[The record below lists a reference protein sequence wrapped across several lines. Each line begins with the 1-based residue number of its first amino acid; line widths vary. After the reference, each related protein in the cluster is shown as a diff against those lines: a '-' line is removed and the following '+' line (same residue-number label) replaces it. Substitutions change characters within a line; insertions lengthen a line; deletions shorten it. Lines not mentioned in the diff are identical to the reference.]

1 MREKNSYRRKYLK
14 MFINMS
20 ISIITIL
27 LVIWL
32 GPKLLWVFM
41 PFVIGWIIAL
51 IANPV
56 VRFLEKRLKIVRKHG
71 SALIVILVIGL
82 IVVGGYF
89 LIEKV
94 ISETVNFLADIP
106 NLYTSLEK
114 EFQNIGGNLT
124 KITDLLPSD
133 IRKIIDNITT
143 ELGGFLSTTIESLGS
158 PTIEAAGNVARNI
171 PSVLVQIIVTVLS
184 SYFFIADKDKIIIKA
199 KEIIPVSIQKK
210 WDLIISEIIKAAG
223 GYFKAQFKIMG
234 VVTIIMIVGLLILQ
248 VKYAI
253 LLAILISILDFLP
266 LFGTGTALIPWAIV
280 KFLSGDY
287 QMAIWL
293 LIIYGITQLVRQLI
307 QPKIV
312 GDSLGLNPLL
322 TLFLMYIGFKVRGLA
337 GMIIAVPIGLIV
349 IKFYELGFFDSL
361 IGNIKEIINDINDFR
376 KRGE

>member
-1 MREKNSYRRKYLK
+1 MKEKNKYIRKYLK

-20 ISIITIL
+20 ISILTIL
-27 LVIWL
+27 LVVWL
-32 GPKLLWVFM
+32 GPKLLGFFM

-71 SALIVILVIGL
+71 SAIIVILVIGL
-82 IVVGGYF
+82 IVFGGYF
-89 LIEKV
+89 LITKTIE
-94 ISETVNFLADIP
+94 ETAKFASDIP

-114 EFQNIGGNLT
+114 EFYNIGENLSGF
-124 KITDLLPSD
+124 IALLPKD
-133 IRKIIDNITT
+133 IQKTLENITT
-143 ELGGFLSTTIESLGS
+143 ELNGLLTTSIESFGT

-171 PSVLVQIIVTVLS
+171 PSAFVQIVVTVLS
-184 SYFFIADKDKIIIKA
+184 SYFFIADKDKIIMKV
-199 KEIIPVSIQKK
+199 KEITPVSIQKK
-210 WDLIISEIIKAAG
+210 WDLIVLEIIKATG

-234 VVTIIMIVGLLILQ
+234 VVTIIMTVGLVILR
-248 VKYAI
+248 VEYAV

-287 QMAIWL
+287 QMAIGL
-293 LIIYGITQLVRQLI
+293 LIIYGISQLIRQLI

-322 TLFLMYIGFKVRGLA
+322 TLFLMYIGFKMMGLA
-337 GMIIAVPIGLIV
+337 GMIIAVPVGLIV
-349 IKFYELGFFDSL
+349 IKLYELGFFESL
-361 IGNIKEIINDINDFR
+361 INNVKEIIKDINAFR
-376 KRGE
+376 KNGE